1 MTFYCIILKNMGI
14 PFYFYTL
21 AKKYDNIIVHKIDFE
36 PDIYCLDFNG
46 VIHPVCASILQ
57 KTPNATNTE
66 IINGLYKKVKDDIVT
81 IKPQK
86 TIICVDGSVPL
97 AKMIQQRKR
106 RYLSVYRNKIDKVDV
121 KWDTNC
127 ITPGTEFMNELNN
140 VFRKQLRY
148 SRENITFSGSDEY
161 GEGEQKI
168 FKLLKTEKSD
178 SKIVINGMDADLI
191 ILSLMSNLQNIHL
204 MRETDIRTYI
214 NIDNLRKAIIN
225 EMVQKWGLDTE
236 LFHDLYSQHSIDLV
250 ESYCVMCSLLGN
262 DFIPHLLTLKLKS
275 NGLDKLIQYTG
286 NSCETHGLLVRD
298 DKINYDTLSDIIQQI
313 SRSEDTDVVEECKK
327 YISYRLTNTNN
338 MKSSDYYAMK
348 NKDNVANIIYTDQ
361 SRWKQNYY
369 KFIFETSIQRDSSV
383 VSSACLN
390 YITGIY
396 WTYAY
401 YKRKDYDDTWYYP
414 YTYPP
419 VIKDIAN
426 HLVGNKEPIITNH
439 RMVIEPNIQLLIVL
453 PYESREL
460 VDISYRKYFEDVK
473 YGMKHLYPSEY
484 KIQTFLKTHLWE
496 CEPVLPTINL
506 DYIMECMK

>member
-1 MTFYCIILKNMGI
+1 MGI

-21 AKKYDNIIVHKIDFE
+21 AKKYDNIIVPKIDFQ

-57 KTPNATNTE
+57 QKPKATNTE
-66 IINGLYKKVKDDIVT
+66 IINGLYNKVQDDITT

-106 RYLSVYRNKIDKVDV
+106 RYLSVYRNKIDKTDV

-127 ITPGTEFMNELNN
+127 ITPGTDFMNELNI
-140 VFRKQLRY
+140 VFRTKLRY
-148 SRENITFSGSDEY
+148 STENISFSGSDEY

-168 FKLLKTEKSD
+168 FKHLKTEKSN
-178 SKIVINGMDADLI
+178 SSIVINGMDADLI
-191 ILSLMSNLQNIHL
+191 ILSLMSNRQNIHL
-204 MRETDIRTYI
+204 MRETDTRTYI
-214 NIDNLRKAIIN
+214 NIDNLRKAIVN
-225 EMVQKWGLDTE
+225 EMVHKWSLDSQM
-236 LFHDLYSQHSIDLV
+236 FDDLYSKNSIDLV

-286 NSCETHGLLVRD
+286 NSYETYGLLVQD
-298 DKINYDTLSDIIQQI
+298 DKINYETLTDIIQQI
-313 SRSEDTDVVEECKK
+313 AKSEDTDIVEECKK

-348 NKDNVANIIYTDQ
+348 NKDNLASIIYTDQ
-361 SRWKQNYY
+361 SKWKQNYY
-369 KFIFETSIQRDSSV
+369 KYIFGTCIQKDSSV

-401 YKRKDYDDTWYYP
+401 YKCKDYDDTWYYP

-419 VIKDIAN
+419 VIKDISN
-426 HLVGNKEPIITNH
+426 HLVGNTEPIIENH
-439 RMVIEPNIQLLIVL
+439 RINIDSNIQLLIVL
-453 PYESREL
+453 PYESRQL
-460 VDISYRKYFEDVK
+460 VDIKYRKYFENVK
-473 YGMKHLYPSEY
+473 YGMRHLYPTEY

-496 CEPVLPTINL
+496 CEPVLPTINIE
-506 DYIMECMK
+506 YITTCLE

>member
-1 MTFYCIILKNMGI
+1 MGI

-21 AKKYDNIIVHKIDFE
+21 AKKYDNIIVPKIDFQ

-57 KTPNATNTE
+57 QKPKATNTE
-66 IINGLYKKVKDDIVT
+66 IINGLYNKVQDDITT

-106 RYLSVYRNKIDKVDV
+106 RYLSVYRNKIDKFDV
-121 KWDTNC
+121 NWDTNC
-127 ITPGTEFMNELNN
+127 ITPGTDFMNELNI
-140 VFRKQLRY
+140 VFRTKLRY
-148 SRENITFSGSDEY
+148 STENISFSGSDEY

-168 FKLLKTEKSD
+168 FKHLKTEKSN
-178 SKIVINGMDADLI
+178 SSIVINGMDADLI
-191 ILSLMSNLQNIHL
+191 ILSLMSNRQNIHL
-204 MRETDIRTYI
+204 MRETDTRTYI

-225 EMVQKWGLDTE
+225 EMVLKWSLDSQM
-236 LFHDLYSQHSIDLV
+236 FNDIYSKNSIDLV

-286 NSCETHGLLVRD
+286 NSYETYGLLVQD
-298 DKINYDTLSDIIQQI
+298 DKINYETLTDIIQQI
-313 SRSEDTDVVEECKK
+313 AKSEDTDIVEECKK
-327 YISYRLTNTNN
+327 YVSYRLTNTNN

-348 NKDNVANIIYTDQ
+348 NKDNLASIIYTDQ
-361 SRWKQNYY
+361 SKWKQNYY
-369 KFIFETSIQRDSSV
+369 KYIFGTCIQKDSSV

-401 YKRKDYDDTWYYP
+401 YKCKDYDDTWYYP

-419 VIKDIAN
+419 VIKDISN
-426 HLVGNKEPIITNH
+426 HLVGNTEPIIENH
-439 RMVIEPNIQLLIVL
+439 RINIDSNIQLLIVL
-453 PYESREL
+453 PYESRQL
-460 VDISYRKYFEDVK
+460 VDIKYRKYFENVK
-473 YGMKHLYPSEY
+473 YGMRHLYPTEY

-496 CEPVLPTINL
+496 CEPVLPTININ
-506 DYIMECMK
+506 YIRTCLE